1 MHTGN
6 NHVFQVYRCVS
17 SLCFAVW
24 KNTTCSNMALS
35 LSLPCRALSTAT
47 TVTQKRVKLGN
58 PIPYLEKSEG
68 KVGLEST

>member
-1 MHTGN
+1 MLRSVEKH
-6 NHVFQVYRCVS
+6 
-17 SLCFAVW
+17 
-24 KNTTCSNMALS
+24 NMFEHGSLS